1 MARSISSTMSSS
13 SDEFEWEKDPD
24 LFGLFDAEWEELE
37 AARVA
42 RQAGGAKALE
52 PGPAAVAAEPGVY
65 HLVPGASAM
74 LQSNDTDFHASFRE
88 QWRLAG
94 KPLGELPATDA
105 TDSVQE
111 ELAQNMN
118 MTRIDVSLPPAAQPQ
133 TAVEPMYVPNNALPS
148 SLPN

>member
-1 MARSISSTMSSS
+1 MGSSL
-13 SDEFEWEKDPD
+13 DEIEWEKDQD
-24 LFGLFDAEWEELE
+24 LFRLFDAEWEELE

-42 RQAGGAKALE
+42 RQAGGEKALE
-52 PGPAAVAAEPGVY
+52 PGTAAVAAEPGDY
-65 HLVPGASAM
+65 HLVLDRHFAPICATAIC
-74 LQSNDTDFHASFRE
+74 QVNDTDLHAILRE
-88 QWRLAG
+88 RWLAG
-94 KPLGELPATDA
+94 KPLFCELPATDA

-118 MTRIDVSLPPAAQPQ
+118 MTRIDVSLPPAAQPE

>member
-1 MARSISSTMSSS
+1 MGSSL
-13 SDEFEWEKDPD
+13 DEIEWEKDQD
-24 LFGLFDAEWEELE
+24 LFRLFDAEWEELE

-42 RQAGGAKALE
+42 RQTRGEKALE
-52 PGPAAVAAEPGVY
+52 PGTAAVAAEPGDY
-65 HLVPGASAM
+65 HLVLGAYFAPIGATAICQM
-74 LQSNDTDFHASFRE
+74 HDTDLHAIIRE

-118 MTRIDVSLPPAAQPQ
+118 MTWIDVSLPPAAQPQ